1 MSLPRAGLAM
11 ICFAAISLAQQRNIP
26 DLGYRVVPDW
36 PDLPVGW
43 NFGEVASVA
52 ADSHGRVLVF
62 HRGPHPIME
71 FDSGGKFVRSWGDG
85 MISASP
91 GPNDPTYALV
101 PPRPPCDSC
110 GAHSVRLDPDGNI
123 WVVDDGGHVVIKM
136 NPQGRVVMELGRR
149 GVPGTGHANF
159 NLPTDVAFAPN
170 GDFYVTDGY
179 GNSRVVKFARDGRYL
194 LEWGT
199 RGSGPGEF
207 LLPHAVVLDAQGRVY
222 VADRESRRIEI
233 FDSDGKFLR
242 QWANIGAFSGLAM
255 TGDQRIWAAGGGN
268 VVLLNL
274 DGQILGK
281 LAPSGKLP
289 GQVDAAHGI
298 AVTAAGDV
306 YVAELNWRV
315 QKFVKK

>member
-1 MSLPRAGLAM
+1 MSLRRAGLV
-11 ICFAAISLAQQRNIP
+11 IVCFAAISLAQQRDIP
-26 DLGYRVVPDW
+26 DLGYKAVPDW
-36 PDLPVGW
+36 PDLPAGW

-52 ADSHGRVLVF
+52 ADSHGHVLVF

-85 MISASP
+85 MISTSP
-91 GPNDPTYALV
+91 GPNNPTYALV

-149 GVPGTGHANF
+149 GVPGSGHANF

-242 QWANIGAFSGLAM
+242 QWGNIGAFSGLAI

-274 DGQILGK
+274 EGQILGK

-298 AVTAAGDV
+298 AVTTGGDV